1 MKAIVIGATGA
12 TGKVLTKQ
20 LLDNPKFS
28 QVVIFVRKNI
38 DFSHPKLTVEIINF
52 DKLETYQAKITGDV
66 LFSCLSTTLKQAGS
80 KDAQYLIDYTYQ
92 YNFAKIA
99 KQNGVSHY
107 VLISADMANASSI
120 SFYPKIK
127 GELENSVMALNFEK
141 LSIFRPPLLIRENTD
156 RVGEKMAEKVLLSF
170 NKIGLLKSH
179 KPLPTPLLAQAM
191 ITAVLDNHTGI
202 LNKEKIWQL
211 LEK

>member
-38 DFSHPKLTVEIINF
+38 DFSHPKLTVEIIDF